1 MKSALEKSYQDNLIM
16 FVILCGPTAIVAKLF
31 EHLFLPDNYFYDS
44 NRILEMVNQKVVDH
58 NWYEGSYKVA
68 VDFFRKINF
77 FHFTEHI
84 QWSLFGGVLLTIVV
98 MIIFSRVKGL
108 DFQQVI
114 FGMMCVGLLNIY
126 VFNISKDA
134 LQFGMFAF
142 IYIVVSIERIPLFL
156 RALATA
162 GLLYWMSTIY
172 RSYYIIMAF
181 FFAVIFLV
189 FYVIRK
195 SIQNKGTKLKVFHY
209 LFIIVGLYA
218 MVCVFMFSARVL
230 FKSDYQAVLEARNYS
245 NQQGQTSVIKEPF
258 EHNNSNLPIFLVD
271 YGIDAIRMMF
281 PIELVT
287 IGVFYLP
294 FFAFQ
299 VFMLFYTVRGIKYLD
314 KIDDKA
320 FIGLCVFI
328 AFFQGSVLFEP
339 DFGSFVRHEAATFP
353 AIILMVFNSRMWSPK
368 AIARIEY
375 EKSLP
380 AEHDDEEVK
389 TW

>member
-1 MKSALEKSYQDNLIM
+1 MKSVLEKSYHDNLTT
-16 FVILCGPTAIVAKLF
+16 FVILCIPTAIVAKLF

-44 NRILEMVNQKVVDH
+44 NRILEMVNQKVVTH

-68 VDFFRKINF
+68 VDFFKKINF

-84 QWSLFGGVLLTIVV
+84 QWSIFGGVILTIVV
-98 MIIFSRVKGL
+98 MIMFSRVKAL
-108 DFQQVI
+108 DFQQII
-114 FGMMCVGLLNIY
+114 FGAMCVGLLNIY

-134 LQFGMFAF
+134 LQFGMFVF

-195 SIQNKGTKLKVFHY
+195 NIQNKGTKLKWTHY
-209 LFIIVGLYA
+209 VFIIVGLYL
-218 MVCVFMFSARVL
+218 MVCVFMFAARIM
-230 FKSDYQAVLEARNYS
+230 FRSDYQAVLDARNYS
-245 NQQGQTSVIKEPF
+245 NDQGQTSVIKEPID
-258 EHNNSNLPIFLVD
+258 HHNSNLPIFLVD
-271 YGIDAIRMMF
+271 YAIDAVRMMF
-281 PIELVT
+281 PIELVK
-287 IGVFYLP
+287 IGTFYLP

-299 VFMLFYTVRGIKYLD
+299 VFMLFYTVRGVKYMD
-314 KIDDKA
+314 KLDDKA
-320 FIGLCVFI
+320 FVGLCVFI

-353 AIILMVFNSRMWSPK
+353 VIMLMVFNNKMWSPK
-368 AIARIEY
+368 AIAQIEVERALAA
-375 EKSLP
+375 EKGF
-380 AEHDDEEVK
+380 EEVE